1 MNFIKSSLHDNHI
14 IKILF
19 VSFVIISFSASMV
32 TLTTKRIFQQL
43 MNYSS
48 PSHSPLTL
56 SPTSAAAV
64 DKAPTSSLPT
74 ELTIPSKVK
83 EFILQQIVNKSKAA
97 IVVGF
102 VDPNGT
108 HIFNFGNISK
118 ANNIPVNGSTLF
130 NIGSITKTFTTLLLV
145 TW

>member
-1 MNFIKSSLHDNHI
+1 MNFIKLSLLDNHI

-32 TLTTKRIFQQL
+32 TSTIKGIPTA
-43 MNYSS
+43 MSYSS
-48 PSHSPLTL
+48 PSHSPLTP
-56 SPTSAAAV
+56 SPAAAA

-74 ELTIPSKVK
+74 ELTIPNKVK
-83 EFILQQIVNKSKAA
+83 EFILQQIVNKSKAS

-108 HIFNFGNISK
+108 RIFNFGNISK
-118 ANNIPVNGSTLF
+118 ANNIPINGSTLL
-130 NIGSITKTFTTLLLV
+130 NIGSITKTFTTLLLADMV
-145 TW
+145 KQ